1 MKKLLLASSI
11 LALVSAPAFAGGNLN
26 IAGTGQ
32 LGIGNTSHV
41 TQNGNRNVNVALT
54 GQAGFHNSSTVSQGG
69 NHNANFAGTLQ
80 FGAGNSSS
88 ITQN

>member
-26 IAGTGQ
+26 IGSTHQFGV
-32 LGIGNTSHV
+32 GNSSHV
-41 TQNGNRNVNVALT
+41 TQGGNHNVNVALT
-54 GQAGFHNSSTVSQGG
+54 NQAGGFNRSTVNQGG
-69 NHNANFAGTLQ
+69 NGNVNFANTLQ

-88 ITQN
+88 ISQN

>member
-11 LALVSAPAFAGGNLN
+11 LALVSAPAFAAGNLN

-32 LGIGNTSHV
+32 IGFGNSSHV
-41 TQNGNRNVNVALT
+41 TQGGNHNVNVALT
-54 GQAGFHNSSTVSQGG
+54 GQAGAFNRSTVSQGG

-80 FGAGNSSS
+80 FGVGNSSS